1 MGNICASERNKECL
15 YAAKEPQE
23 VINQFNDC
31 ILYRKKENPVKI
43 LKKRKRRLLR
53 KIETINDQLETKNY
67 G

>member
-15 YAAKEPQE
+15 YVAKEPQE

-31 ILYRKKENPVKI
+31 ILYRKKQDTKKI
-43 LKKRKRRLLR
+43 LKKRKRKLLR
-53 KIETINDQLETKNY
+53 RIETIDNQLETKNY

>member
-15 YAAKEPQE
+15 YVAKEPRE
-23 VINQFNDC
+23 VISQFNDC
-31 ILYRKKENPVKI
+31 LVYRKKQDSKKI

-53 KIETINDQLETKNY
+53 KIETINYELETKNY

>member
-15 YAAKEPQE
+15 YVAKEPHE

-31 ILYRKKENPVKI
+31 VVYRKKPDSKKI
-43 LKKRKRRLLR
+43 LKKRKRKLLR
-53 KIETINDQLETKNY
+53 RIETIDNQLETKSY

>member
-15 YAAKEPQE
+15 YVAKEPQE

-31 ILYRKKENPVKI
+31 ILYRKKENPAKI
-43 LKKRKRRLLR
+43 LKKKRRRLLR
-53 KIETINDQLETKNY
+53 KIETINEQLETKNY

>member
-15 YAAKEPQE
+15 YVAKEPRE
-23 VINQFNDC
+23 VISQFYDC
-31 ILYRKKENPVKI
+31 LVYRKKQDSKKI

-53 KIETINDQLETKNY
+53 KIETINYELETKNY